1 MSGALR
7 HLSVRVPWHDTDWTG
22 RICRAPSAN
31 GSCLA
36 LPRITEDRLDAVED
50 ENAGTDWNALEAS
63 LPPCVRER
71 VGFMR
76 DRDFATRITHPYAS
90 RQSPPHEHLTP
101 LTLKFPRYSA
111 PCVPF
116 RWMRRKE
123 GEEIAAE
130 EGIDY
135 RPELEEQAD
144 EMIPWQSGWIQ
155 HGANQL
161 AMLNGFFAAVQ
172 PPALMF
178 FYAKRMPLTEKEGRV
193 LIGAARVTH
202 VGEPQEYAG
211 ANPLRTLAWE
221 CMVQHSLRPDISD
234 GFLLPYQQALAAA
247 EQDETIDPEQFVAFA
262 PNEAWGEFSFA
273 SEWVSHDTAITSLVA
288 LEQALRVAEVYL
300 PERRTKELQWVSD
313 QLGTLWTL
321 RGPCPGLG
329 AALHA
334 FGVDQSTLV
343 ARRLEPL
350 IPENGDPWEIV
361 ARAMEDPHA
370 VLPGLQQQFGIN
382 LRRKWKVLD
391 DQRRALLKLVSRFA
405 LTPDQAERWYQ
416 PDLRDSA
423 GINCSDSEILANPY
437 LLYEGDRYA
446 PDPIS
451 VRTVDHGAFPADIVR
466 DAHPLP
472 SPSGMQD
479 SLDVR
484 RARALMITQLELA
497 SAAGDTLLPAHRV
510 TQRIREFELDPP
522 CRIDQDQLLVYADAL
537 QPAIAESVL
546 ADGSK
551 AFQLARLR
559 ETRQIIQRFVERRR
573 TASRHEEEIPW
584 RPRLDAALGGPVD
597 GEDPDEELART
608 EKVAALAEIYASR
621 FAVLIGP
628 AGTGKTTL
636 LKVLCDEPSVEG
648 GNTLL
653 LAPTGKARVRLTS
666 ALKRDAFTIAQFLLP
681 SGRYEPETG
690 LYRISSAAPVD
701 GYRTVIIDEAS
712 MLTEDQL
719 AAVIDGVKGVGRF
732 ILVGDPRQLPPIG
745 AGRPF
750 VDIVSRLRPDE
761 LDATFPRRAPGCGEL
776 TVPRRPTQIAGV
788 ETHRAEHR
796 ADLMLAEWFGGREP
810 SPGADVIW
818 DQLRGQKIDETL
830 QVIRWD
836 GPADLREKLLGV
848 LVEDLGLVSTD
859 DTVGFERACGGSE
872 YEGHMYFWRAR
883 NREPGAA
890 EKIEA
895 WQILSP
901 VRAHAHGVRDLNRFL
916 QRQFRSSAIAR
927 AKDQS
932 SYRKIPRPLGPEEI
946 VYGDKVISVVNES
959 WRQVFPKEGAL
970 RYVANGDIGV
980 VVGQYKLK
988 AMKGLPWKGEVE
1000 FAGQDGYVY
1009 DYRPSDFGDEGSP
1022 PLELAYSLTV
1032 HKAQGSEFG
1041 RTIVVIPNPCR
1052 ILTRELLYTA
1062 LTRQK
1067 ERVTLLYQGDPAE
1080 LKSYAQPDHSE
1091 IATRLT
1097 NLFTEPNL
1105 IETSPGKFLEK
1116 GLIHTTSRGDV
1127 VRSKSEV
1134 LIAELLAARGIEY
1147 AYERRLTFDDGSFRY
1162 PDFTIED
1169 DDLGRIIYWEH
1180 LGMLHDSVY
1189 ASRWEAKQRWYADH
1203 GVVEYP
1209 ATGKNILVST
1219 RDDAVGGINTQRI
1232 AELIGQL
1239 FR

>member
-1 MSGALR
+1 
-7 HLSVRVPWHDTDWTG
+7 
-22 RICRAPSAN
+22 
-31 GSCLA
+31 
-36 LPRITEDRLDAVED
+36 
-50 ENAGTDWNALEAS
+50 
-63 LPPCVRER
+63 
-71 VGFMR
+71 
-76 DRDFATRITHPYAS
+76 
-90 RQSPPHEHLTP
+90 
-101 LTLKFPRYSA
+101 
-111 PCVPF
+111 
-116 RWMRRKE
+116 
-123 GEEIAAE
+123 
-130 EGIDY
+130 
-135 RPELEEQAD
+135 
-144 EMIPWQSGWIQ
+144 
-155 HGANQL
+155 
-161 AMLNGFFAAVQ
+161 
-172 PPALMF
+172 
-178 FYAKRMPLTEKEGRV
+178 
-193 LIGAARVTH
+193 
-202 VGEPQEYAG
+202 
-211 ANPLRTLAWE
+211 
-221 CMVQHSLRPDISD
+221 
-234 GFLLPYQQALAAA
+234 
-247 EQDETIDPEQFVAFA
+247 
-262 PNEAWGEFSFA
+262 
-273 SEWVSHDTAITSLVA
+273 
-288 LEQALRVAEVYL
+288 
-300 PERRTKELQWVSD
+300 
-313 QLGTLWTL
+313 
-321 RGPCPGLG
+321 
-329 AALHA
+329 
-334 FGVDQSTLV
+334 
-343 ARRLEPL
+343 
-350 IPENGDPWEIV
+350 
-361 ARAMEDPHA
+361 MEDPHA
-370 VLPGLQQQFGIN
+370 VLPGLQQHLGIN
-382 LRRKWKVLD
+382 LRKKWKVLD

-416 PDLRDSA
+416 PDLRENA
-423 GINCSDSEILANPY
+423 GIDCSDDEILANPY

-446 PDPIS
+446 QDPIS

-497 SAAGDTLLPAHRV
+497 SAVGDTLLPANRV

-522 CRIDQDQLLVYADAL
+522 CRIDQDQLLVYGDAL

-551 AFQLARLR
+551 AFQLDRLR
-559 ETRQIIQRFVERRR
+559 ETKQVIQRFVERRQ
-573 TASRHEEEIPW
+573 TASRHEEQIAW
-584 RPRLDAALGGPVD
+584 RPRLDAALGGAIE

-608 EKVAALAEIYASR
+608 EKVAALAELYASR

-648 GNTLL
+648 GNILL
-653 LAPTGKARVRLTS
+653 LAPTGKARVRLAS

-690 LYRISSAAPVD
+690 RYRISSAAPVD

-776 TVPRRPTQIAGV
+776 TVPRRPTQLAGV
-788 ETHRAEHR
+788 ETHHAEHR
-796 ADLMLAEWFGGREP
+796 ADLMLAEWFGGRDP

-818 DQLRGQKIDETL
+818 DQLRGKKIDETL

-836 GPADLREKLLGV
+836 GPADLRDKLLGV
-848 LVEDLGLVSTD
+848 LVEDLKLASTE
-859 DTVGFERACGGSE
+859 DTIGFERACGGSE

-883 NREPGAA
+883 NDEPGAA
-890 EKIEA
+890 KEIEE

-916 QRQFRSSAIAR
+916 QHQFRSATIER
-927 AKDQS
+927 AKEQTF
-932 SYRKIPRPLGPEEI
+932 YRKIPRPLGPEEI

-959 WRQVFPKEGAL
+959 WRNVFPKENAL
-970 RYVANGDIGV
+970 RYIANGDIGV
-980 VVGQYKLK
+980 VVGQYKRK

-1000 FAGQDGYVY
+1000 FAGQEGFVY
-1009 DYRPSDFGDEGSP
+1009 DYRPGDFGDEGSP
-1022 PLELAYSLTV
+1022 PLELAYALTV

-1080 LKSYAQPDHSE
+1080 LKSYAQPDRSE
-1091 IATRLT
+1091 TATRLT
-1097 NLFTEPNL
+1097 NLFAEPDL
-1105 IETSPGKFLEK
+1105 IETSPGTFLEK

-1134 LIAELLAARGIEY
+1134 LIAELLNARNIEY
-1147 AYERRLTFDDGSFRY
+1147 AYERTA
-1162 PDFTIED
+1162 
-1169 DDLGRIIYWEH
+1169 H
-1180 LGMLHDSVY
+1180 LRRRQLPVSRLHDRGRRPRPDHLLGAPRHAQRLGVRETL
-1189 ASRWEAKQRWYADH
+1189 AGQAQVVCQSRRRRA
-1203 GVVEYP
+1203 P
-1209 ATGKNILVST
+1209 
-1219 RDDAVGGINTQRI
+1219 
-1232 AELIGQL
+1232 LIGQGDPRVHRGRRRRRDQHPAHRAADRRPVRITAGAHRPCEL
-1239 FR
+1239 SGCHTPSTSARTVRLGVAPARSAAVVARWGSVHVRGARRGTYRWRSYQEKQ

>member
-1 MSGALR
+1 MSSATR

-22 RICRAPSAN
+22 RICSAPSDN

-36 LPRITEDRLDAVED
+36 LPRITEERIDAVED
-50 ENAGTDWNALEAS
+50 EHAGMDWDEVGAN

-76 DRDFATRITHPYAS
+76 DQDFSTVITHPYAS
-90 RQSPPHEHLTP
+90 RRSPPHEHLKP
-101 LTLKFPRYSA
+101 LILKFPKYSA

-144 EMIPWQSGWIQ
+144 ELIPWESGWIQ
-155 HGANQL
+155 HGTNQL

-178 FYAKRMPLTEKEGRV
+178 LYAKRVPLTEKEGRV
-193 LIGAARVTH
+193 LIGAARVMH
-202 VGEPQEYAG
+202 VGEPREYEG
-211 ANPLRTLAWE
+211 ENPLRTLAWE
-221 CMVQHSLRPDISD
+221 CMVQHSLRPDAGE
-234 GFLLPYQQALAAA
+234 GFLLPYHQALAAS
-247 EQDETIDPEQFVAFA
+247 EQDESIDPEEFVAFA
-262 PNEAWGEFSFA
+262 PNEAWGEFSFT

-288 LEQALRVAEVYL
+288 LEQALRVAEAHL
-300 PERRTKELQWVSD
+300 PGRRSKELQWVSD
-313 QLGTLWTL
+313 QLGALWTL

-334 FGVDQSTLV
+334 FGVDQATLV
-343 ARRLEPL
+343 VRQLEPL
-350 IPENGDPWEIV
+350 IPENGDPWQIV
-361 ARAMEDPHA
+361 EQAMEDPHA
-370 VLPGLQQQFGIN
+370 VLPGLQQHLGIN
-382 LRRKWKVLD
+382 VRKKWKVLD
-391 DQRRALLKLVSRFA
+391 DERRALLKLVSRFA

-416 PDLRDSA
+416 PDLREGA
-423 GINCSDSEILANPY
+423 GIDCSDGEILDNPY

-446 PDPIS
+446 LDPIS
-451 VRTVDHGAFPADIVR
+451 VRTVDHGAFAADIVR

-497 SAAGDTLLPAHRV
+497 SAAGDTLLPANRV
-510 TQRIREFELDPP
+510 IQRIREFELNPP
-522 CRIDQDQLLVYADAL
+522 CRIDQDQLLVYGDAL
-537 QPAIAESVL
+537 QPVIAESVL
-546 ADGSK
+546 TDGSK
-551 AFQLARLR
+551 AFQLDRLR
-559 ETRQIIQRFVERRR
+559 ETKQVIQRFVERRQ
-573 TASRHEEEIPW
+573 TASRHEAEIAW
-584 RPRLDAALGGPVD
+584 RPRLDAALGGEIG
-597 GEDPDEELART
+597 GEDPDEELARI
-608 EKVAALAEIYASR
+608 EKVAALEELYASR

-648 GNTLL
+648 GNILL
-653 LAPTGKARVRLTS
+653 LAPTGKARVRLGS
-666 ALKRDAFTIAQFLLP
+666 ALARDAFTIAQFLLP

-690 LYRISSAAPVD
+690 RHRVSQAAPVD

-719 AAVIDGVKGVGRF
+719 AAVVDGVKGVGRF
-732 ILVGDPRQLPPIG
+732 VLVGDPRQLPPIG

-761 LDATFPRRAPGCGEL
+761 LDAKFPRRAPGCGEL
-776 TVPRRPTQIAGV
+776 TVPRRPTQLAGV
-788 ETHRAEHR
+788 QTHHAEHR
-796 ADLMLAEWFGGREP
+796 ADLMLAEWFGGRDP

-818 DQLRGQKIDETL
+818 DQLRGKKVDATL
-830 QVIRWD
+830 QVIRWE
-836 GPADLREKLLGV
+836 GPADLREKILDV
-848 LVEDLGLVSTD
+848 LVEDLELASTD
-859 DTVGFERACGGSE
+859 DTGGFERACGGSE
-872 YEGHMYFWRAR
+872 WEGNMFFWRAR
-883 NREPGAA
+883 NEEAGAA
-890 EKIEA
+890 AEIEK

-901 VRAHAHGVRDLNRFL
+901 VRAHAHGVRDVNRFL
-916 QRQFRSSAIAR
+916 QRQFRSATIER
-927 AKDQS
+927 AKERS
-932 SYRKIPRPLGPEEI
+932 FYRKIPRPLGPEEI

-959 WRQVFPKEGAL
+959 WRNVFPKENAL
-970 RYVANGDIGV
+970 RYIANGDIGV
-980 VVGQYKLK
+980 VVGQYKRK

-1000 FAGQDGYVY
+1000 FAGQEGFVY
-1009 DYRPSDFGDEGSP
+1009 DYRPGDFGDEGSP
-1022 PLELAYSLTV
+1022 PLELAYALTV

-1041 RTIVVIPNPCR
+1041 RTVVVIPNPCR

-1067 ERVTLLYQGDPAE
+1067 ERVTLLYQGDPAD
-1080 LKSYAQPDHSE
+1080 LKSYAEPDRSE
-1091 IATRLT
+1091 TATRLT
-1097 NLFTEPNL
+1097 NLFAQPNL
-1105 IETSPGKFLEK
+1105 IETSPGTFLEK

-1134 LIAELLAARGIEY
+1134 LIAELLNARNIEY

-1180 LGMLHDSVY
+1180 LGMLNDSVY
-1189 ASRWEAKQRWYADH
+1189 AKRWQAKRKWYADH

-1209 ATGKNILVST
+1209 ALGKEILVST
-1219 RDDAVGGINTQRI
+1219 EDDAVGGINTQQI
-1232 AELIGQL
+1232 ALMIDGL
-1239 FR
+1239 FA